1 MRLFFISIRGAL
13 TQSHPRYYVTANQ
26 SKRGVFGIRRPLV
39 GGHAVSAGGFTRT
52 ADMALKSGSN
62 TQVIPCPAVLSFLL
76 LRMRA
81 TETNSSICEVAS
93 LDCFGPAS
101 AF

>member
-1 MRLFFISIRGAL
+1 MRPFFIFLRGAL
-13 TQSHPRYYVTANQ
+13 TQLNP
-26 SKRGVFGIRRPLV
+26 GIMSRQINRKEAFLASV
-39 GGHAVSAGGFTRT
+39 GPWSAGIAVSAGGFTRT